1 MSDKENTFENKNQT
15 GEELETKQV
24 ENTEKAAIVDS
35 SAKGDQEQAENKAAV
50 EPVSNGGVM
59 KLVPWIITAVA
70 VVALIA
76 VLFMDPTGSK
86 EVVATVN
93 GDKITRQ
100 ELNEY
105 MTSKAGEQVLSNM
118 INERL
123 IDQEAKK
130 AGITVTDAAVDA
142 EVAKMTESYSQDQL
156 DYNLAQA
163 GMTMSDL
170 KTQLRTELKIRG
182 ILEPTITIT
191 DDDMKQ
197 RYDEDKDYYKTPEQ
211 VKASHILVDKQED
224 AEAILKDL
232 KGGADF
238 ATLAKEKSKDGSAS
252 QGGDLG
258 YFGHGDMVEEFDE
271 AAFKLNVGEISD
283 VVKSKFG
290 YHIIKVTDKKPAT
303 EPTFE
308 EKKDEIR
315 QQLIDEKL
323 NEDVPAWIQKIQAEA
338 KIDNKLEA
346 KATPTPAPA
355 TPAPSPEA
363 DKK

>member
-1 MSDKENTFENKNQT
+1 MSDKEETFENKNQN
-15 GEELETKQV
+15 GEDLETKQV
-24 ENTEKAAIVDS
+24 EKTELAASADS
-35 SAKGDQEQAENKAAV
+35 SAQGDQKQAENRATVA
-50 EPVSNGGVM
+50 PVSNGGVM
-59 KLVPWIITAVA
+59 KIVPWIITAVA

-76 VLFMDPTGSK
+76 VLFIPTGNK

-93 GDKITRQ
+93 GEKITRHD
-100 ELNEY
+100 LNEY
-105 MTSKAGEQVLSNM
+105 MTSKAGKQVLSNM
-118 INERL
+118 INEKL

-130 AGITVTDAAVDA
+130 AGVTVTDADVEA
-142 EVAKMTESYSQDQL
+142 EVTKMLNGSSQDQL
-156 DYNLAQA
+156 DFNLAQA

-170 KTQLRTELKIRG
+170 RSQLMTELKIRG

-191 DDDMKQ
+191 DDDIKKA
-197 RYDEDKDYYKTPEQ
+197 YDENKDYYKTPEQ

-224 AEAILKDL
+224 AEAILKEL

-258 YFGHGDMVEEFDE
+258 YFGHGDMVAEFDE
-271 AAFKLNVGEISD
+271 AAFKLNVGELSD
-283 VVKSKFG
+283 VVQTKFG

-303 EPTFE
+303 EPTLE

-315 QQLIDEKL
+315 QELIDGQL
-323 NEDVPAWIQKIQAEA
+323 NEDVPAWIQKIQADA

-346 KATPTPAPA
+346 KATSTPAPA